1 MKKVYVVF
9 KREILSHEEWR
20 DEVVDV
26 YANKDNALNVC
37 RNSNLLWFCE
47 YDIKY

>member
-1 MKKVYVVF
+1 MSYLKEKYF
-9 KREILSHEEWR
+9 HMTNGR

-37 RNSNLLWFCE
+37 KNSNLLWFCE
-47 YDIKY
+47 YNIKY